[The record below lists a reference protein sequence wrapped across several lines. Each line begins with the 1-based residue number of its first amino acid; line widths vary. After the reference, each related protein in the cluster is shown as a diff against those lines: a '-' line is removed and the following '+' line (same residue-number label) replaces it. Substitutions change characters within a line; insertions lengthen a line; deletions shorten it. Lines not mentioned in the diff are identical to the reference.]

1 VALTGK
7 QKAAMLLMS
16 LDAATATELLKGI
29 NPELVQEL
37 ATELAYL
44 DANGYRSDRQSTQI
58 ARQFCNSLHTDHE
71 SHCKSFPKET
81 LKSTVDSEKTDH
93 TRNRIQDLQKERD
106 PFIRIRSLD
115 SQKIAS
121 VLQKEHPRAAAVVLS
136 ELPKKKSSDILNL
149 FAESIRLSAVR
160 RMNAPENITMETKAQ
175 IAEAVCKRL
184 DAITADGESQA
195 LPAQPERPLSKMAL
209 VLRNLVKECRDG
221 LLGLIP
227 GKGDNAGE
235 ITADS
240 GIVWEDIPQVADGL
254 LQKALKGIDP
264 KKLALALVKAEYT
277 LVQKITSNISEQ
289 AAAAL
294 NEQASRVSAPNNK
307 DIEEAREEIVRILRE
322 RIM

>member
-37 ATELAYL
+37 AAELAYL

-58 ARQFCNSLHTDHE
+58 ARQFCNSLHAE
-71 SHCKSFPKET
+71 QELKSKNFLKEM
-81 LKSTVDSEKTDH
+81 LKSTVGNEKAKH
-93 TRNRIQDLQKERD
+93 IQNRIQDFQQERD
-106 PFIRIRSLD
+106 PFMRIRFLD
-115 SQKIAS
+115 SQTIAS
-121 VLQKEHPRAAAVVLS
+121 VLQKEHPRAAAVVLA

-149 FAESIRLSAVR
+149 FAESIRLSVVR
-160 RMNAPENITMETKAQ
+160 RMNTPENMTMETKAQ

-184 DAITADGESQA
+184 DAITAEGDSRA
-195 LPAQPERPLSKMAL
+195 LPAQPERPLSKMAP

-221 LLGLIP
+221 LFGLIL
-227 GKGDNAGE
+227 GKGNKADKSK
-235 ITADS
+235 ADS
-240 GIVWEDIPQVADGL
+240 RITWEDIPQVADRL
-254 LQKALKGIDP
+254 LQTALKEIDI
-264 KKLALALVKAEYT
+264 KKLALALVKAEYA

-289 AAAAL
+289 AAVAL
-294 NEQASRVSAPNNK
+294 NEQASRVSDPKNK
-307 DIEEAREEIVRILRE
+307 EIKEAREEIVRILRE